1 MDFGTRNAPSNG
13 RVSLCCHLTLFW
25 HLGGRPPS
33 RLGNSQRQSLFL
45 HLGVSHNHPIIYYN
59 GRKYEGEK
67 CQKIKLSSGNTVVL
81 FTLGI
86 KVGNFQ
92 ETGETYVY
100 DISAG
105 TFERKSL
112 WDFPNALITGTTQ
125 SHAIDNRM
133 VLRTAR
139 GTFLFKDNETST
151 DTSSHW
157 FKIDDWGF
165 GQSAP
170 FNLRYVIP

>member
-1 MDFGTRNAPSNG
+1 MPHQMDELACVAISPYSGILVGGHLHDLAI
-13 RVSLCCHLTLFW
+13 VSDRAYLFTW
-25 HLGGRPPS
+25 ES
-33 RLGNSQRQSLFL
+33 RTITQLSTTMDESTKG
-45 HLGVSHNHPIIYYN
+45 
-59 GRKYEGEK
+59 KK

-92 ETGETYVY
+92 ETGETYEY

-112 WDFPNALITGTTQ
+112 WDFPNTLITGTTQ